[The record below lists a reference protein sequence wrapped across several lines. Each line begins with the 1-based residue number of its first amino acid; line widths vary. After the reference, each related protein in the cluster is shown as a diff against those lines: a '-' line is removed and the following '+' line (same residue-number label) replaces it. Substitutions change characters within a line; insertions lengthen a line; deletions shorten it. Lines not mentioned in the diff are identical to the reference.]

1 MTKSKRTARKKKKG
15 NTLRYL
21 TFVLVVV
28 AVAGLGVFFYNNKT
42 FDASSLLPLVKKIK
56 GEAPV
61 GSMTATLCF
70 GDERGEFLIREHRI
84 ITSGQTP
91 EKKAEALLHELLK
104 GPRTKGTRTVP
115 LQTRLRGVS
124 FDKGLLTLDF
134 SPELQKQHPGGSASE
149 MLTVYSVVNT
159 LTLNVSEIKQVM
171 LLVDGK
177 KIDSIAGHI
186 DCRQPI
192 SPRPE
197 LTH

>member
-1 MTKSKRTARKKKKG
+1 MKKNRPSKRKKKKG

-21 TFVLVVV
+21 TFVIVIV
-28 AVAGLGVFFYNNKT
+28 AVSGLGVFFYTNQT
-42 FDASSLLPLVKKIK
+42 FDVSTLLPLLGKIK
-56 GEAPV
+56 GQAPV
-61 GSMTATLCF
+61 GSFTATLCF

-91 EKKAEALLHELLK
+91 DKKAESLLQELLK
-104 GPRTKGTRTVP
+104 GPLTKGTRTVP
-115 LQTRLRGVS
+115 LKTRLRGAS
-124 FDKGLLTLDF
+124 FDRGILTADF
-134 SPELQKQHPGGSASE
+134 SPDLQQQHPGGSASE
-149 MLTVYSVVNT
+149 ILTVYSVVNT
-159 LTLNVSEIKQVM
+159 LTLNVPEIKQVV